1 MSNMRLIDG
10 IVRAL
15 VVLVGKAVGG
25 RGQSAGRPLKMAML
39 MTMVML
45 MLWAPGTAVTFSR
58 KGRRGGG

>member
-25 RGQSAGRPLKMAML
+25 GVSRPVGR
-39 MTMVML
+39 
-45 MLWAPGTAVTFSR
+45 
-58 KGRRGGG
+58 